1 MWNYFRLENE
11 HLYNV
16 GKFRA
21 VRDISIGPIARYDED
36 NDLRNVIH
44 LMDSPCKDDDDD
56 DGNSDDNDNGLMSS
70 HSVVIRL
77 FLFFIFNSLF

>member
-21 VRDISIGPIARYDED
+21 VRDISIGPYKGNKYDEPKAA
-36 NDLRNVIH
+36 IH
-44 LMDSPCKDDDDD
+44 LMDCT
-56 DGNSDDNDNGLMSS
+56 NDNDDERTTYSD
-70 HSVVIRL
+70 R
-77 FLFFIFNSLF
+77 

>member
-21 VRDISIGPIARYDED
+21 VRDISIGPYRRNENDEPKAAI
-36 NDLRNVIH
+36 R
-44 LMDSPCKDDDDD
+44 LMDCTNNEGDESTTFEIVKCD
-56 DGNSDDNDNGLMSS
+56 
-70 HSVVIRL
+70 H
-77 FLFFIFNSLF
+77 